1 MRRWVAAAVA
11 ALALTGCAAP
21 YDDDGEYGAA
31 GSLARAAVPDED
43 ARPIVV
49 DTDLAGDDLV
59 ALAYLLRRPDVRV
72 VGVTVAGT
80 GLVGCDPG
88 VDLVADLVHALGEG
102 YVQVACGRED
112 PARPWPAA
120 WVKTAEAAPG
130 LPRLDTTFVPVSDP
144 APLLLA
150 KLAMSHDGLDV
161 VALGPLSNLA
171 DLAERWP
178 DAYARLGGIQAMA
191 GAVDVPAIDGVAEW
205 NAAADPAAFAAVL
218 TGSVPVT
225 VVPDDPIP
233 SGTPEEIVVG
243 VVGAIATAA
252 GDVPKRW
259 DLATA
264 AAFAEP
270 GLAETRR
277 GTWSVDDTGRLT
289 RTGPGR
295 TAVVTSLDE
304 AGLNASYA
312 AAFSEQSAATAP
324 PTNPPGAAGGR

>member
-1 MRRWVAAAVA
+1 MKRLFAAAVA
-11 ALALTGCAAP
+11 ALALTGCSAP

-31 GSLARAAVPDED
+31 GSLAGAAAPEED
-43 ARPIVV
+43 ATPVVV

-72 VGVTVAGT
+72 VAVTVAGT

-102 YVQVACGRED
+102 FVPVACGREE
-112 PARPWPAA
+112 PAREWPAA
-120 WVKTAEAAPG
+120 WVETAEAAPG
-130 LPRLDTTFVPVSDP
+130 LPRLDTTFRPASEP

-150 KLAMSHDGLDV
+150 ELAMSYPELDV
-161 VALGPLSNLA
+161 VALGPLTNLA

-178 DAYARLGGIQAMA
+178 DDYARLGGIHVMG

-218 TGSVPVT
+218 AGRVPVT

-233 SGTPEEIVVG
+233 SGTPEELVVG

-264 AAFAEP
+264 AAFVEP

-277 GTWSVDDTGRLT
+277 GTWTVDDTGRLT

-295 TAVVTSLDE
+295 TTVVTALDE

-312 AAFSEQSAATAP
+312 SDFS
-324 PTNPPGAAGGR
+324 G